1 MTAAHTYAFCNLEW
15 YLSGQRRL
23 SVYHYNA
30 GVPKGNTEALIM
42 RSRVSR
48 EEDNICAKHRLP
60 GMVPVSVYELAKAT
74 RLWFSAIVPG

>member
-1 MTAAHTYAFCNLEW
+1 
-15 YLSGQRRL
+15 
-23 SVYHYNA
+23 
-30 GVPKGNTEALIM
+30 M